1 MCVCVYVCVCV
12 TVCVY
17 VGYAMSVR
25 GSEIVSDSI
34 LFYNV
39 CQCLSVC
46 VGVCLCAMYASVCV

>member
-1 MCVCVYVCVCV
+1 MCVYVCVCV